1 MTRERPKLSV
11 AATDPTATGQAS
23 KLPIA
28 ADPPPPVVQVEAP
41 TPAPEEAPAA
51 PRTVRKS
58 RRRVSEDEPRGITV
72 WVEPEVFVSLKS
84 IGLMERLTMRE
95 VMTEAIS
102 DYLRKKKQL
111 SIVSAPP
118 PKA

>member
-1 MTRERPKLSV
+1 MTMTRERPKLSV

-28 ADPPPPVVQVEAP
+28 ADPPPPVVQ
-41 TPAPEEAPAA
+41 EEAPAA